1 MCEEKRRRGERE
13 ECNELTML
21 TMMARIIQCTFNY
34 GMRDLEEVTSM
45 ASLLRLVHR

>member
-21 TMMARIIQCTFNY
+21 TMMARSLIH